1 MKNINSHKLALNNN
15 PVTRLT
21 TLWALSES
29 MLGGLLHAAR
39 VPFRGMIISSIAV
52 IIICLIAYN
61 SQTRGNI
68 LKAAVLVLAVKAGI
82 SPHTPV
88 AAYAAVFLQVL
99 LGELFFFNKR
109 FFTLSSIVFGILVGI
124 LTGLQKIIT
133 LTIIFGN
140 TLWEAINQFVNYV
153 IKEFFLNAMEFASI
167 NFSFFLVVSYVSI
180 HILSGMAAGIFASRI
195 PVKISSTDVKNLLLP
210 EINSVTLNLSNQK
223 KSKKGKHWWKRPA
236 YLFVFFISIG
246 LLTLSYLNPEAINL
260 NKNSLIIMLIRG
272 FLIII
277 IWFYFLSPSISK
289 LIQRLLNKSKN
300 EYSNEITQVIENL
313 QLYKS
318 IAAQVWKLSSK
329 YTGVKRMNYFLTAL
343 IVIVL
348 NLPEN

>member
-1 MKNINSHKLALNNN
+1 
-15 PVTRLT
+15 
-21 TLWALSES
+21 

-61 SQTRGNI
+61 SKTRGNI

-88 AAYAAVFLQVL
+88 AAYAAVFLQGL

-109 FFTLSSIVFGILVGI
+109 FFTLSSIVFGILVGT

-153 IKEFFLNAMEFASI
+153 IKEFFLNSAEFASI

-180 HILSGMAAGIFASRI
+180 HILFGLAAGIFASRI
-195 PVKISSTDVKNLLLP
+195 PAKISFTNVNNLLLL

-223 KSKKGKHWWKRPA
+223 KSKKGKHW
-236 YLFVFFISIG
+236 
-246 LLTLSYLNPEAINL
+246 
-260 NKNSLIIMLIRG
+260 
-272 FLIII
+272 
-277 IWFYFLSPSISK
+277 
-289 LIQRLLNKSKN
+289 
-300 EYSNEITQVIENL
+300 
-313 QLYKS
+313 
-318 IAAQVWKLSSK
+318 
-329 YTGVKRMNYFLTAL
+329 
-343 IVIVL
+343 
-348 NLPEN
+348 